1 MPLPLGSVL
10 PVPGWYEVWIGV
22 QRPPLQLALYG
33 AALAALVGGATAF
46 VSFDKALV
54 LSVDGQERKVHTFAT
69 TVGDVLDD
77 HHIDV
82 GPHDTVAPGLGAK
95 VSDGTHIAVR
105 YGRMIT
111 VTIDGKERNL
121 WVTANSVQ
129 EALQQIGVRNGAA
142 FVSVSRSLPIGRQGL
157 SFDVRLPHTVTLSVE
172 GKRRKLETTAPTVA
186 AAVVRAGV
194 RLTGKDLVLPDR
206 SRYPK
211 DGQLIRVFKIAG
223 KAKITTESVS
233 YRTKRISDSSMYEGT
248 TKVVKDGKS
257 GKRRVAY
264 EFVRRDGKWV
274 IKRTLFAQ
282 SLRKPV
288 RQVVRVGTKARPAP
302 TPAPARQSAPQP
314 APSGSSG
321 GLNWAALAQCESGG
335 NPNAVSPN
343 GLYFGLYQFSVSTW
357 HSVGGSGIPTDASSG
372 EQTYRA
378 QILYDRAGS
387 SPWPVCGS
395 RLYS

>member
-1 MPLPLGSVL
+1 
-10 PVPGWYEVWIGV
+10 V

-54 LSVDGQERKVHTFAT
+54 LSVDGQERKVHTFAK

-77 HHIDV
+77 HNVQV

-111 VTIDGKERNL
+111 VSIDGKERSL
-121 WVTANSVQ
+121 WVTADSVQ
-129 EALQQIGVRNGAA
+129 EALQQIGVRNGTA
-142 FVSVSRSLPIGRQGL
+142 FVSVSRSMPIGRQGL
-157 SFDVRLPHTVTLSVE
+157 SFDVRLPHTVTLDVE
-172 GKRRKLETTAPTVA
+172 GKSRKLETTAPTVA
-186 AAVVRAGV
+186 AAIVGAGV
-194 RLTGKDLVLPDR
+194 PLTDKDLVLPAR
-206 SRYPK
+206 ATYPK
-211 DGQLIRVFKIAG
+211 DGELIKVFKITG
-223 KAKITTESVS
+223 KAKIRTESVS
-233 YRTKRISDSSMYEGT
+233 YRTKRIADSSMYEGS
-248 TKVVKDGKS
+248 TKVIRDGKNGS
-257 GKRRVAY
+257 RRVAY
-264 EFVRRDGKWV
+264 EFVKRDGKWV
-274 IKRTLFAQ
+274 LKRTLFAE
-282 SLRKPV
+282 SLRKSV
-288 RQVVRVGTKARPAP
+288 RQVIRVGTKARPAP
-302 TPAPARQSAPQP
+302 TPAPAPARQSAP

-343 GLYFGLYQFSVSTW
+343 GLYFGLYQFSISTW
-357 HSVGGSGIPTDASSG
+357 QSVGGSGNPTDASPA
-372 EQTYRA
+372 EQTRRA

-395 RLYS
+395 RL

>member
-1 MPLPLGSVL
+1 M
-10 PVPGWYEVWIGV
+10 PGWCEVWTGV

-54 LSVDGQERKVHTFAT
+54 LSVDGQERKVHTFAK
-69 TVGDVLDD
+69 TVGDVLED
-77 HHIDV
+77 HNVEV

-111 VTIDGKERNL
+111 VSIDGKERSL

-129 EALQQIGVRNGAA
+129 EALQQIGVRNGTA
-142 FVSVSRSLPIGRQGL
+142 FVSVSRSMPIGRQGL
-157 SFDVRLPHTVTLSVE
+157 SFDVRLPHTVTLDVE
-172 GKRRKLETTAPTVA
+172 GKSRKLETTAPTVA
-186 AAVVRAGV
+186 AAIVGAGV
-194 RLTGKDLVLPDR
+194 PLTDKDLVLPAR
-206 SRYPK
+206 ATYPK
-211 DGQLIRVFKIAG
+211 DGELIKVFKITG
-223 KAKITTESVS
+223 KAKIRTESVS
-233 YRTKRISDSSMYEGT
+233 YRTKRIADSSMYEGS
-248 TKVVKDGKS
+248 TKVIRDGKNGS
-257 GKRRVAY
+257 RRVAY
-264 EFVRRDGKWV
+264 EFVKRDGKWV
-274 IKRTLFAQ
+274 IKRTLFTE
-282 SLRKPV
+282 SLRKSV
-288 RQVVRVGTKARPAP
+288 RQVIRVGTKARPAP
-302 TPAPARQSAPQP
+302 TPAPAPARQSAP

-335 NPNAVSPN
+335 NPNAVSAN
-343 GLYFGLYQFSVSTW
+343 GLYFGLYQFSISTW
-357 HSVGGSGIPTDASSG
+357 QSVGGSGNPTDASSA
-372 EQTYRA
+372 EQTRRA

>member
-1 MPLPLGSVL
+1 M
-10 PVPGWYEVWIGV
+10 

-54 LSVDGQERKVHTFAT
+54 LSVDGQERKVHTFAK
-69 TVGDVLDD
+69 TVGDVLED
-77 HHIDV
+77 HNVEV

-111 VTIDGKERNL
+111 VTVDGKERSL

-129 EALQQIGVRNGAA
+129 EALQQIGVRNGTA
-142 FVSVSRSLPIGRQGL
+142 FVSVSRSMPIGRQGL
-157 SFDVRLPHTVTLSVE
+157 SFDVRLPHTVTLDVE
-172 GKRRKLETTAPTVA
+172 GKSRKLETTAPTVA
-186 AAVVRAGV
+186 AAIVGAGIP
-194 RLTGKDLVLPDR
+194 LTAKDLVLPDR
-206 SRYPK
+206 ARYPK
-211 DGQLIRVFKIAG
+211 DGELIKVFKITG
-223 KAKITTESVS
+223 KAKIRTESVS
-233 YRTKRISDSSMYEGT
+233 YRTKRIADSSMYEGS
-248 TKVVKDGKS
+248 TKVIRDGKNGS
-257 GKRRVAY
+257 RRVAY
-264 EFVRRDGKWV
+264 EFVKRDGKWV
-274 IKRTLFAQ
+274 LKRTLFTE
-282 SLRKPV
+282 SLRKSV
-288 RQVVRVGTKARPAP
+288 RQVIRVGTKARPAP
-302 TPAPARQSAPQP
+302 TPAPAPARQSAP

-343 GLYFGLYQFSVSTW
+343 GLYFGLYQFSISTW
-357 HSVGGSGIPTDASSG
+357 QSVGGSGNPTDASSA
-372 EQTYRA
+372 EQTRRA

>member
-1 MPLPLGSVL
+1 
-10 PVPGWYEVWIGV
+10 V

-54 LSVDGQERKVHTFAT
+54 LSVDGQERKVHTFAK

-77 HHIDV
+77 HNVEV

-111 VTIDGKERNL
+111 VSIDGKERSL

-129 EALQQIGVRNGAA
+129 EALQQIGVRNGTA
-142 FVSVSRSLPIGRQGL
+142 FVSVSRSMPIGRQGL
-157 SFDVRLPHTVTLSVE
+157 SFDVRLPHTVTLDVE
-172 GKRRKLETTAPTVA
+172 GKSRKLETTAPTVA
-186 AAVVRAGV
+186 AAIVGAGV
-194 RLTGKDLVLPDR
+194 PLTDKDLVLPAR
-206 SRYPK
+206 ATYPK
-211 DGQLIRVFKIAG
+211 DGELIKVFKITG
-223 KAKITTESVS
+223 KAKIRTESVS
-233 YRTKRISDSSMYEGT
+233 YRTKRIADSSMYEGS
-248 TKVVKDGKS
+248 TKVIRDGKNGS
-257 GKRRVAY
+257 RRVAY
-264 EFVRRDGKWV
+264 EFVKRDGKWV
-274 IKRTLFAQ
+274 LKRTLFAE
-282 SLRKPV
+282 SLRKSV
-288 RQVVRVGTKARPAP
+288 RQVIRVGTKARPAP
-302 TPAPARQSAPQP
+302 TPAPAPARQSAP

-343 GLYFGLYQFSVSTW
+343 GLYFGLYQFSISTW
-357 HSVGGSGIPTDASSG
+357 QSVGGSGNPTDASSA
-372 EQTYRA
+372 EQTRRA

-395 RLYS
+395 RL